1 MKNPFIK
8 KFVRAI
14 IIFGIIDAFILTGA
28 IWMAGKINKT
38 EGAIKQFVA
47 SSENKSFRTQ
57 ELRAALD
64 KIRKTRQEVEGY
76 DNYLFKTGEELN
88 LIRDLEAIADKNHVS
103 LQIVNSNLDQ
113 IVNNKINLNLIVSGN
128 YRDAVNYLLDLE
140 THSYFLSVES
150 VDLAPNVSP
159 ALYSPESTV
168 RLNII
173 LSIYAG

>member
-8 KFVRAI
+8 KFIRAI
-14 IIFGIIDAFILTGA
+14 IIFAVIDAVILVGA
-28 IWMAGKINKT
+28 VWMAGKINKT

-47 SSENKSFRTQ
+47 SSENKSFRTE

-76 DNYLFKTGEELN
+76 DNYLFKSGEELT
-88 LIRDLEAIADKNHVS
+88 LIRDLEGIADKNKVS

-113 IVNNKINLNLIVSGN
+113 IVNNKINLNLLVSGH
-128 YRDAVNYLLDLE
+128 YRNAINYLLDLE
-140 THSYFLSVES
+140 THSYFLSIES
-150 VDLAPNVSP
+150 VDLTPSVSP

-168 RLNII
+168 RLNIV
-173 LSIYAG
+173 LSIYAE